1 MALPLDTRLPVCE
14 AIGDMRK
21 KEGQIMECGG
31 WDGQSDGQ
39 VVAHSKP
46 EADSEAGA
54 EALSSRSE
62 NIE

>member
-1 MALPLDTRLPVCE
+1 
-14 AIGDMRK
+14 
-21 KEGQIMECGG
+21 MECGG

-62 NIE
+62 NIEWLNAPSNDAWVAVWSESGA